1 MDRRENTVAILI
13 VQKSRYNT
21 IDRGTYNPTR
31 VNRSYA
37 RLSWET
43 SKPNRHVRGAR
54 ASFVEVVTGATTRYA
69 PRVRRWKITVDKQTQ
84 WARRDKEKKT
94 LSLYSRQLRR
104 AYPSRRDIV
113 RCALRFPKRGKE
125 RESERERERERER
138 VRPRWGEGED
148 AFAAWRD
155 SRAPAWPGDVISEPG
170 SSSSSTRHSVSPRP
184 FEEIVHVKFLLAI
197 SPILCHSESQLSR
210 KFRDT
215 RDRRID
221 IGPDLS
227 GCCLLT
233 VD

>member
-1 MDRRENTVAILI
+1 MQGCPERLRSRTAMFAGRARVSSRSLRERRLDTRPAFVGEKSPLTNRLSERDAIRRRRHSRCIRGNCAARIPADAISCDARFVSRRE
-13 VQKSRYNT
+13 
-21 IDRGTYNPTR
+21 
-31 VNRSYA
+31 
-37 RLSWET
+37 
-43 SKPNRHVRGAR
+43 
-54 ASFVEVVTGATTRYA
+54 
-69 PRVRRWKITVDKQTQ
+69 
-84 WARRDKEKKT
+84 EK
-94 LSLYSRQLRR
+94 
-104 AYPSRRDIV
+104 
-113 RCALRFPKRGKE
+113 
-125 RESERERERERER
+125 RERARERER

-215 RDRRID
+215 RDRRIN

-227 GCCLLT
+227 GCCLLMM
-233 VD
+233 D